1 MSTKASMNHYLGGQ
15 VKVCV
20 FVPYIFFSII
30 LFLSFSPTWNCLS
43 GDGPQDNLRHQKS
56 VSNFT
61 FYHKLPFRCLLPLE
75 RPKWNMNT
83 GTSGRRERGKLVGW
97 LERWVLREGSQP
109 FQRKKWLTV
118 SVYIAGRHEHPEVG
132 EERGPEWQK
141 TCQNGDN
148 KQGHPNCVTI
158 KTTKGQK
165 DFWVYCCTFEP

>member
-20 FVPYIFFSII
+20 FVPCIFFLLYYSYHSVLPETVSLEMDLRTTYVTRSLSATS
-30 LFLSFSPTWNCLS
+30 LFN
-43 GDGPQDNLRHQKS
+43 
-56 VSNFT
+56 
-61 FYHKLPFRCLLPLE
+61 HKLPFRCLLPLE